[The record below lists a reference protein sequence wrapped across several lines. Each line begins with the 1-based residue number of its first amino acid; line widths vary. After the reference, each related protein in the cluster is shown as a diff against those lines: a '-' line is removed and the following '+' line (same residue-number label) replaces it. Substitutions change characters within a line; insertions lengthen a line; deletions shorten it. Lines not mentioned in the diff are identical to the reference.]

1 MDNAAERA
9 IECIRERYGEPLT
22 LTEIA
27 ESALLSRFYFARLFK
42 EETGI
47 SPGRFLAAIRI
58 HEAKRLIKHTSMSII
73 DISYAV
79 GYNSLGSFTNSFTS
93 GVGVSP
99 SRYRRLARDGGDG
112 LPGPKPDLRAGYGT
126 IAGTISLPAGHGNA
140 RVFLGAF
147 GTPVVQHPS
156 VASAVVDVPAG
167 RPSCYVLQN
176 VPEGEWHLLA
186 VAAADGIGPEAR
198 TRRTTLVAGRGPATV
213 PVTADVIMSAAV
225 RLRPVRA
232 TDPPVLLALPE
243 LVPPAEAVSHPGC
256 VSLGPQAEPVA
267 GGRRD
272 AGHLKVASAAPEPAP
287 VA

>member
-1 MDNAAERA
+1 MDNAVERA
-9 IECIRERYGEPLT
+9 IEYIRERYGEPLT

-27 ESALLSRFYFARLFK
+27 ESALLSRFYFTRLFK

-47 SPGRFLAAIRI
+47 TPGRFLAAIRI
-58 HEAKRLIKHTSMSII
+58 HEAKRLIESTSMSIT

-99 SRYRRLARDGGDG
+99 SRYRRLTRGGGDG
-112 LPGPKPDLRAGYGT
+112 LPGPEPDPRAGYGT

-156 VASAVVDVPAG
+156 VASVVVDVPSG
-167 RPSCYVLQN
+167 RPSCYSLQH

-186 VAAADGIGPEAR
+186 VAVADGIGPDAR
-198 TRRTTLVAGRGPATV
+198 SRRTALVAGRGATTV
-213 PVTADVIMSAAV
+213 PVTADGIVSAAV
-225 RLRPVRA
+225 RLRAVRA
-232 TDPPVLLALPE
+232 TDPPILLALPE
-243 LVPPAEAVSHPGC
+243 LVPPVEVVAHPGC
-256 VSLGPQAEPVA
+256 ASVNPDGEPA
-267 GGRRD
+267 GARRA
-272 AGHLKVASAAPEPAP
+272 AGHLRVASAAPVP